1 MKNDID
7 LFSASTGSRGVENAA
22 GFNVDGADA
31 GGGDGGGGGHRL
43 QINVG
48 QFYVFTGDF
57 GAAVEQ
63 NCHFRDGG
71 ALYILEVN
79 IANLHVRWLRI
90 CIETR

>member
-1 MKNDID
+1 MD
-7 LFSASTGSRGVENAA
+7 LFGASGSRGVESAA

-31 GGGDGGGGGHRL
+31 CGGEFGGGGDRF

-63 NCHFRDGG
+63 NGNFGDGG

-79 IANLHVRWLRI
+79 IANLDVGWLRMDV
-90 CIETR
+90 